1 MNEEKLEFLIQN
13 KYSEELMRHGII
25 HTKGFKDRVI
35 YFNEKLTELAK
46 KFGITPMQ
54 YLAVLD
60 SDYRSLYEFQEKD
73 FYCYIIKDMHKI
85 FFTDYL
91 KANSYFKDFILDFDE
106 KRAKNFNWTKE
117 TSGYRIIMNGLKEP
131 HLLKLGFDFWHRLA
145 KNLLDNNITMIN
157 DFKKD

>member
-13 KYSEELMRHGII
+13 KYSEELAIHGII

-35 YFNEKLTELAK
+35 YFNEKLTELSK
-46 KFGITPMQ
+46 KCRVTPMQ

-91 KANSYFKDFILDFDE
+91 KTNGYFNDFVSDFDE
-106 KRAKNFNWTKE
+106 RRANNFNRSKE

-131 HLLKLGFDFWHRLA
+131 HLLTKSFDFWHRLA

-157 DFKKD
+157 DFRKD

>member
-13 KYSEELMRHGII
+13 KYSEELARHGII
-25 HTKGFKDRVI
+25 HTTGFKGSVI

-46 KFGITPMQ
+46 KCGVTPIQ

-91 KANSYFKDFILDFDE
+91 KANGYFKDFISDFDE
-106 KRAKNFNWTKE
+106 RRSQLFNWNKE

-131 HLLKLGFDFWHRLA
+131 HLLKMGFDFWHRLA

-157 DFKKD
+157 DFRKD

>member
-1 MNEEKLEFLIQN
+1 
-13 KYSEELMRHGII
+13 
-25 HTKGFKDRVI
+25 
-35 YFNEKLTELAK
+35 
-46 KFGITPMQ
+46 MQ

-60 SDYRSLYEFQEKD
+60 SDYRSLYEFKEKD

-91 KANSYFKDFILDFDE
+91 KKNGYFKDFISDFDE
-106 KRAKNFNWTKE
+106 IRSQRFNWNKE

-131 HLLKLGFDFWHRLA
+131 HLLKMGFDFWHKLA

>member
-1 MNEEKLEFLIQN
+1 
-13 KYSEELMRHGII
+13 
-25 HTKGFKDRVI
+25 
-35 YFNEKLTELAK
+35 
-46 KFGITPMQ
+46 MQ

-91 KANSYFKDFILDFDE
+91 KTNGYFNDFVSDFDE
-106 KRAKNFNWTKE
+106 RRANNFNWSKE

-131 HLLKLGFDFWHRLA
+131 HLLKMGFDFWHRLA

-157 DFKKD
+157 DFRKD

>member
-13 KYSEELMRHGII
+13 KYSEELARHWII
-25 HTKGFKDRVI
+25 HAKGFKDRVI
-35 YFNEKLTELAK
+35 YFNEKLTELSK
-46 KFGITPMQ
+46 KSGVTPMQ

-60 SDYRSLYEFQEKD
+60 SDYGSLYEFQEKD

-91 KANSYFKDFILDFDE
+91 KKNGYFKDFISDFDE
-106 KRAKNFNWTKE
+106 IRSQRFNWNKE

-131 HLLKLGFDFWHRLA
+131 HLLKMGFDFWHKLA